1 MDFFVKSSTEFGK
14 LLVQTSD
21 RARST
26 QDIQTATQKSIN
38 EQEVKLCTFPST
50 YACPFHQVIA
60 YSRNCYILA
69 TGVDQTCE
77 VRDTPSINVGKI
89 TAASKQCLNGRSG
102 GKDYTKAAVLENS
115 SPISLQQA
123 TYISSLYA
131 LACRQQSS
139 SLPDLWLLCGKE
151 NNDASLQKGTPI
163 MKGLSIRGV
172 LKNKNLVHTTLD
184 YHGTVTG
191 NLQSLVSVVDLTDQ
205 FKKKQNISKVNAVV
219 FSQYGL
225 GSGEGLHD
233 YPILLEYTYNS
244 PEHICCP
251 PSTSAE
257 VMVKISLTPGGGL
270 SPVSSVYQEL
280 SSLLSLLKMSEGGG
294 SMWPESELPAAT
306 TTLVS
311 CDSFISKVKEAS
323 FSYTSVMEETIPSP
337 SVANT
342 VFPVRSD
349 VDFCDMLWL
358 FVKDAQSLEELQRLM
373 TKITE
378 AVFVH
383 VIQPIIDTGSNAPL
397 AKLLRK
403 AIVCTDQEEQVL
415 LRAHLKDLL
424 SKDNIIQSLVEL
436 GLAKLSKDY
445 LSYFTMHELA
455 TKSQLNYYLHF
466 DDRMSIREK
475 STRLCKLQCIVELTA
490 CILHQLPMAKPSQLA
505 QQALASYAGLK
516 INVDDYD
523 NVPTPMFSIQLAA
536 YSPAAKSTI
545 NLCSSL
551 KPLSWMLLLNEDG
564 GKEIP
569 STVFLLTNQ
578 PLLAPDNVDTLNTSI
593 ELGNTIF
600 FIYQGHCSSA
610 VV

>member
-1 MDFFVKSSTEFGK
+1 MDFLVKSATESGK
-14 LLVQTSD
+14 LLEQISE

-26 QDIQTATQKSIN
+26 NDIQTATQKSID
-38 EQEVKLCTFPST
+38 EQEVKLFTFPST
-50 YACPFHQVIA
+50 HACPFQQIIA

-69 TGVDQTCE
+69 TGVDQICE
-77 VRDTPSINVGKI
+77 THDLVSFNVGKF
-89 TAASKQCLNGRSG
+89 TAASKQCLNGRSAR
-102 GKDYTKAAVLENS
+102 DCTKAVVLNNS
-115 SPISLQQA
+115 SPISLKQA

-131 LACRQQSS
+131 LASRQQSS

-151 NNDASLQKGTPI
+151 NNNSSLKKGTPI
-163 MKGLSIRGV
+163 LKGLSIRGV
-172 LKNKNLVHTTLD
+172 LKNKNLVHSALD
-184 YHGTVTG
+184 YHGTATG
-191 NLQSLVSVVDLTDQ
+191 NLQSFVSVMDITDH
-205 FKKKQNISKVNAVV
+205 FKKKHNISNVNTLVT
-219 FSQYGL
+219 SQYGL

-233 YPILLEYTYNS
+233 YPIMLEYTYSN
-244 PEHICCP
+244 PENICCP
-251 PSTSAE
+251 PSSSAE
-257 VMVKISLTPGGGL
+257 VMVKISLTSGGGL
-270 SPVSSVYQEL
+270 SPVSSVFQEL
-280 SSLLSLLKMSEGGG
+280 SSLLNLFKISEGGCV
-294 SMWPESELPAAT
+294 WPESESPMAT

-311 CDSFISKVKEAS
+311 CDSFIAKIKEAS

-342 VFPVRSD
+342 IFPVRSD

-358 FVKDAQSLEELQRLM
+358 YVKDTQNLEELQRLM

-383 VIQPIIDTGSNAPL
+383 EIQPIIDTANNAPL

-403 AIVCTDQEEQVL
+403 AIVSTDQEEQVL

-424 SKDNIIQSLVEL
+424 SRDNIIQSLVEL

-455 TKSQLNYYLHF
+455 TRTQLNYYLNF
-466 DDRMSIREK
+466 DDRVSIKERCN
-475 STRLCKLQCIVELTA
+475 RLCKLQCIVELTA

-505 QQALASYAGLK
+505 QQALTAYATLK

-523 NVPTPMFSIQLAA
+523 KIPTPTFNIQLAA

-551 KPLSWMLLLNEDG
+551 KPLSWMLLLNKEG
-564 GKEIP
+564 GNEIL
-569 STVFLLTNQ
+569 SAVFLLTTQ
-578 PLLAPDNVDTLNTSI
+578 PLLAPDNVDTLNTTI
-593 ELGNTIF
+593 ELDNTIF
-600 FIYQGHCSSA
+600 FIYQGHCGSVA
-610 VV
+610 L

>member
-1 MDFFVKSSTEFGK
+1 MDFFDKSSTEFGK
-14 LLVQTSD
+14 LLEQISD

-26 QDIQTATQKSIN
+26 NVIQIATQKSIN
-38 EQEVKLCTFPST
+38 DQEAKLYTFPST

-60 YSRNCYILA
+60 YSRNCYIVA
-69 TGVDQTCE
+69 TGIDQVCKA
-77 VRDTPSINVGKI
+77 RDIASVNVGKI
-89 TAASKQCLNGRSG
+89 TAANKQCLNGRSG
-102 GKDYTKAAVLENS
+102 KGYTKAAILENC
-115 SPISLQQA
+115 SPISLKQA
-123 TYISSLYA
+123 TYISSLYT

-139 SLPDLWLLCGKE
+139 SIPDLWLLCGKE
-151 NNDASLQKGTPI
+151 DNNASLKKGTPI

-172 LKNKNLVHTTLD
+172 LKNKNLVHTTLG
-184 YHGTVTG
+184 YHGTATG
-191 NLQSLVSVVDLTDQ
+191 NLQSLVSVIDLTDR
-205 FKKKQNISKVNAVV
+205 FKKKQNISKVNTLA

-225 GSGEGLHD
+225 GSGEELYD
-233 YPILLEYTYNS
+233 YPILLEYTYNN

-280 SSLLSLLKMSEGGG
+280 SSLLSLLKMSEGG
-294 SMWPESELPAAT
+294 SMWPESESPAAT

-311 CDSFISKVKEAS
+311 CDSFIAKVKEAS

-342 VFPVRSD
+342 IFPVRSD

-383 VIQPIIDTGSNAPL
+383 VIQPIIDTGNNAPL

-424 SKDNIIQSLVEL
+424 SKDNVIQTLVEI

-455 TKSQLNYYLHF
+455 TKSQLNYYLHY
-466 DDRMSIREK
+466 DDRLSIREK

-505 QQALASYAGLK
+505 QQALAAYASLK
-516 INVDDYD
+516 INIDDYD
-523 NVPTPMFSIQLAA
+523 NVPTPTFNIQLAA

-551 KPLSWMLLLNEDG
+551 KPLSWMLLLNEEG
-564 GKEIP
+564 GKDIP
-569 STVFLLTNQ
+569 STAFFLTTR
-578 PLLAPDNVDTLNTSI
+578 PLLAPDNVDTLNTTI
-593 ELGNTIF
+593 ELDNTIF
-600 FIYQGHCSSA
+600 FIYQGHCASA
-610 VV
+610 VL